1 MKKSIVTTLIISL
14 VFIGNSFAQ
23 YENNWAVGLK
33 VGEPL
38 GLNIRKYFSYG
49 DKAFDMNVGSF
60 GFLYGRVRNYNKSQ
74 IYNEAGVMV
83 QGLYHWNRTL
93 GKREKMHYYYGF
105 GGQINSR
112 NRAPKIGERDAFRVI
127 SLGPAA
133 NAGIEIAIPENDMA
147 VFLDAGGYV
156 EIAPKPFFMAPNVNI
171 GLRINIIR
179 GDIK

>member
-1 MKKSIVTTLIISL
+1 MKSKLALTLIITLIS
-14 VFIGNSFAQ
+14 VGRIFAQ

-49 DKAFDMNVGSF
+49 DRVFDVNIGSF
-60 GFLYGRVRNYNKSQ
+60 GFLYGRERNYRKNQ

-83 QGLYHWNRTL
+83 QGLYQFHRSL
-93 GKREKMHYYYGF
+93 GKNDKLHTYYGF

-112 NRAPKIGERDAFRVI
+112 NRSPKIGERDAFRVI
-127 SLGPAA
+127 SLGPAV
-133 NAGIEIAIPENDMA
+133 NAGIELSIPENDLS
-147 VFLDAGGYV
+147 VFIDAGGYL

-171 GLRINIIR
+171 GLRINIM
-179 GDIK
+179 K